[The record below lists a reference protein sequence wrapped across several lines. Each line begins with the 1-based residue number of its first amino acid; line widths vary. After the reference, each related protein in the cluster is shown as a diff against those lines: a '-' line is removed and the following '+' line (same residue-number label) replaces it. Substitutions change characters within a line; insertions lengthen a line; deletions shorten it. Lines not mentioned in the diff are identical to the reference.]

1 MPVIQISN
9 EDDPRIEEFCHI
21 RERDLIR
28 GSGRFIAE
36 GKVVLRHLLDAVY
49 LRPSFKIEKLL
60 ILENRL
66 AGLEN
71 LISKVPAN
79 IPIYIASRDVIDAIA
94 GFPMHRGVLALG
106 SYDAGSNDF
115 SWVESEQE
123 ASLVLVASQIANHD
137 NMGSIFRNASAFGV
151 SRVLLDSQCCNPLYR
166 KSIRVS
172 VGSALTVPFS
182 SVMNLETTL
191 PKLKEH
197 GYELF
202 GLTPTG
208 GRPIRDVKF
217 PPKTAIVIGAEGEG
231 INREVLSKVENVQI
245 NQTNDIDSLNVSMA
259 TGIALWH
266 IADQLDLI

>member
-1 MPVIQISN
+1 MQHIEISD
-9 EDDPRIEEFCHI
+9 EGDPRIEEFCQI

-36 GKVVLRHLLDAVY
+36 GKVVLQHLLDAASG
-49 LRPSFKIEKLL
+49 RSSFKIEKLL

-71 LISKVPAN
+71 LIGMVPAGV
-79 IPIYIASRDVIDAIA
+79 PIYTAKRDVIDAIA

-106 SYDAGSNDF
+106 SYDASADDF
-115 SWVESEQE
+115 SWVETDQK

-151 SRVLLDSQCCNPLYR
+151 SRVLLDDQCCNPLYR
-166 KSIRVS
+166 KAIRVS

-182 SVMNLETTL
+182 SLVDLETTL
-191 PKLKEH
+191 PRLQEH

-202 GLTPTG
+202 GLTPSG
-208 GRPIRDVKF
+208 SAPIRDVKF
-217 PPKTAIVIGAEGEG
+217 PLKTAIVIGAEGGG
-231 INREVLSKVENVQI
+231 INKDILSKIQNVQI

-266 IADQLDLI
+266 IADQLSLI